1 MREDQG
7 QSWRQY
13 QPTGLFDEFGREI
26 LADEFGVRAPR
37 TPNDAGKVAETMPDP
52 KQAELNQFL
61 EASRQ
66 DAANN
71 LEFAKYATV
80 ANRANQFTPYGSS
93 TWQRGATD
101 NDPWTQTTSL
111 SPEGQRLFDL
121 ENQLN
126 QKYGETANLGF
137 DKVRGLF
144 ENPVIDTSGMPSLRG
159 IDMSK
164 VSGIRGLNADGL
176 QNIRGLSTEGLQ
188 NVRGLNTEGLQNI
201 RGLTLDGLPS
211 TALAPGQIA
220 QDALLSRINP
230 SLMADEES
238 LRSRL
243 ANQGIGLGSAAYG
256 REMGLQGQRATDL
269 RLQAA
274 AQGIGIDQAAR
285 QQALGERQALSQFD
299 MGLNAQQFGQRQAM
313 SGFDMAQRNQ
323 QFGERQALGQFDMAQ
338 RGQQFGERQAMS
350 GFDMGLNAQQF
361 GQQEALSNQA
371 ARQRAQ
377 MMEESYAAQSR
388 PLDLVN
394 ALRSGS
400 QVTNPTF
407 GSYAQQATTSGGNT
421 LGVLEGMANRGLQ
434 RETNAAEL
442 AQSRSNAKSASS
454 DALMSGIFSLGAAG
468 MKAGLF

>member
-13 QPTGLFDEFGREI
+13 QPTGLFDDLGREI
-26 LADEFGVRAPR
+26 LADEFGVKPDGKFFGQAITPR
-37 TPNDAGKVAETMPDP
+37 TPNNTGEADP

-71 LEFAKYATV
+71 LEFAKYATT

-176 QNIRGLSTEGLQ
+176 QNIRGLS
-188 NVRGLNTEGLQNI
+188 TEGLQNI

-299 MGLNAQQFGQRQAM
+299 MGLNAQQFGQRQA
-313 SGFDMAQRNQ
+313 
-323 QFGERQALGQFDMAQ
+323 LGQFDMAQ

-407 GSYAQQATTSGGNT
+407 GSYAQQATTSGGST
-421 LGVLEGMANRGLQ
+421 LGVLDNMANRGLQ

-442 AQSRSNAKSASS
+442 AQSRANAKSASRDS
-454 DALMSGIFSLGAAG
+454 TMSGLFSLGGAAIT
-468 MKAGLF
+468 AGLF